1 MKLKNVFLMLVMS
14 GFVMACSSTKLDTP
28 VEDKQATVVDG
39 TMNNS
44 NADLN
49 SANSSV
55 QSMDLNASDNGS
67 AGPANASKVIYFDY
81 DSYQVRPEYLSVLE
95 IHARFLSAN
104 KSRRASLEGHTDSSG
119 GREYNLALGQKRAD
133 ALRRSLTMM
142 GVSDSQIESVSFGK
156 EKPADLGSGEAAM
169 AKNRRAE
176 IFYR

>member
-133 ALRRSLTMM
+133 AVRRSLTMM

>member
-142 GVSDSQIESVSFGK
+142 GVSDSQIESVLS
-156 EKPADLGSGEAAM
+156 L
-169 AKNRRAE
+169 
-176 IFYR
+176 IHI